1 MARTVVTGGAGF
13 IGSHLGEA
21 LARAGHE
28 VVLLDNLDSYYSAEE
43 KQCNIEAVTCRGDA
57 RLVEADVRDIDA
69 VRSVIHRGTDFVF
82 HQAAQ
87 AGIQSSVD
95 DPVKTNSVNVQGTLN
110 VLLASLE
117 GGVRR
122 VVNASSSSVYGR
134 TRYLPLDEEH
144 PTEPVSPY
152 GVSKLA
158 AEHYARVF
166 YQVHGLPTVSL
177 RYFNVYGPRMRPD
190 LAIHIFARRLLEGEP
205 LTIFG
210 DGEQT
215 RDFTFIDDVVA
226 ANLALL
232 DTGRADGRALNIG
245 SSTRVSVNELAR
257 RLAVITGSRPRS
269 EHVAPRKGDARD
281 THASVKLAGELIG
294 YEPAVELDDGLR
306 RLVDWLRSTTAEIQS
321 RSPQ

>member
-1 MARTVVTGGAGF
+1 MARTVITGGAGF

-43 KQCNIEAVTCRGDA
+43 KQYNIEAVTCQGQA
-57 RLVEADVRDIDA
+57 NLVEADVRDIDV

-87 AGIQSSVD
+87 AGIESSVE

-117 GGVRR
+117 AGVRR

-190 LAIHIFARRLLEGEP
+190 LAIYIFARRLLEGEP
-205 LTIFG
+205 LTVFG

-232 DTGRADGRALNIG
+232 DTDRADGRALNIG
-245 SSTRVSVNELAR
+245 SGTRVSVNELAR

-269 EHVAPRKGDARD
+269 EHAAARKGDARD
-281 THASVKLAGELIG
+281 THASVTLARELTG
-294 YEPAVELDDGLR
+294 YEPGVDLNDGLR
-306 RLVDWLRSTTAEIQS
+306 RVVDWLRSTTAEIQS